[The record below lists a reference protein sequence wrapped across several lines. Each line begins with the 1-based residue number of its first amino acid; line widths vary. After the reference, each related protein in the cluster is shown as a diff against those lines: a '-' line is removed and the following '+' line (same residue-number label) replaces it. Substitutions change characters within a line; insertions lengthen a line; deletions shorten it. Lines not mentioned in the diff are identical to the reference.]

1 VNHTCT
7 LVVGIVAVAATAA
20 MPACA
25 NRLDDPA
32 TLRPIV
38 EDILVRAQT
47 GDLDALY
54 DAASLGFRTRV
65 TRADLVDYLALR
77 RTSLGALLD
86 VSWRAITLE
95 QRIDS
100 IDGVPTAWLSP
111 RPTYV
116 HGRTMPDPVVKM
128 VRVDGTWRLD
138 GLIIDLP
145 ELGIPVEQYPIAHL
159 ALGLPAGS
167 AADADALARALVDD
181 LADDR
186 REAVVGLVI
195 ATTDPALVANVRANM
210 LHQLD
215 EPLAAIG
222 RIHTVTP
229 DPVEVSPVMH
239 YRAYRYTLA
248 GERAHT
254 RAGFELAFDRVA
266 EAWYVATFSVDTP
279 GAQ

>member
-1 VNHTCT
+1 MNRIWT
-7 LVVGIVAVAATAA
+7 VVVAMVALAATAA

-25 NRLDDPA
+25 NHVDDPA
-32 TLRPIV
+32 SLRPIV

-54 DAASLGFRTRV
+54 DAASPGFRTRV
-65 TRADLVDYLALR
+65 ARADLVAYLALR
-77 RTSLGALLD
+77 RTSLGAVLD

-100 IDGVPTAWLSP
+100 IAGVPTAWLSP

-116 HGRTMPDPVVKM
+116 HGRTMPDPVVKL

-138 GLIIDLP
+138 GLIVDLP
-145 ELGIPVEQYPIAHL
+145 EADIPIEQYPIDHL

-181 LADDR
+181 LANDR
-186 REAVVGLVI
+186 REAVVGRVT
-195 ATTDPALVANVRANM
+195 ATPDPELVATVRANM
-210 LHQLD
+210 QHQLD

-229 DPVEVSPVMH
+229 DPVDVSPVMH

-254 RAGFELAFDRVA
+254 RAGFELAFDHVA
-266 EAWYVATFSVDTP
+266 EAWYVATFSVDLP
-279 GAQ
+279 GAR